1 MKPLIPKNQR
11 GIALLEMALVSA
23 ILLTVIFGS
32 IEMARLFW
40 TVNALTDATRRGAR
54 YAVVNA
60 ANVDEVKNVVAY
72 GTTTAGT
79 HTIVSGLNPATNVS
93 VVYSDDFGLAQG
105 EVTVSI
111 TDFTFA
117 FAVPIVGPNITL
129 PAFTTTLTA
138 ESAGVAPPSGPAPT
152 PTPGPSPSPTVTPSP
167 SPNPTPTPSPS
178 ATPTPAPSATPT
190 PGPSPTPTPC
200 ICFNPGGQC
209 KPCRN

>member
-1 MKPLIPKNQR
+1 MKPHNPENQR
-11 GIALLEMALVSA
+11 GIALVEMALVSA

-32 IEMARLFW
+32 LETARLFW

-60 ANVDEVKNVVAY
+60 KNEEAVKNVVAY

-79 HTIVSGLNPATNVS
+79 HTVVSGLNPATNVT
-93 VVYSDDFGLAQG
+93 VDYSGDFGLAQG

-138 ESAGVAPPSGPAPT
+138 ES
-152 PTPGPSPSPTVTPSP
+152 
-167 SPNPTPTPSPS
+167 
-178 ATPTPAPSATPT
+178 
-190 PGPSPTPTPC
+190 
-200 ICFNPGGQC
+200 
-209 KPCRN
+209 

>member
-1 MKPLIPKNQR
+1 MKPLTPENER

-40 TVNALTDATRRGAR
+40 TVNTLTDATRRGAR

-60 ANVDEVKNVVAY
+60 PNADEVKNVVAY
-72 GTTTAGT
+72 GTTAAGT
-79 HTIVSGLNPATNVS
+79 NPVVSGLDPATNVNVFS
-93 VVYSDDFGLAQG
+93 SGDFGLAQG

-129 PAFTTTLTA
+129 PAFTTTLMA
-138 ESAGVAPPSGPAPT
+138 ESAGVAPP
-152 PTPGPSPSPTVTPSP
+152 
-167 SPNPTPTPSPS
+167 
-178 ATPTPAPSATPT
+178 
-190 PGPSPTPTPC
+190 
-200 ICFNPGGQC
+200 
-209 KPCRN
+209 